1 MCSERRVK
9 VERSGG
15 KKKREKKKDGGRKRK
30 KEKEKK
36 KRSLK
41 KTWRQGIDNVSGG
54 RWVSNFEF

>member
-1 MCSERRVK
+1 MKEVG
-9 VERSGG
+9 E
-15 KKKREKKKDGGRKRK
+15 KKKREKKKYGGRKRK

-36 KRSLK
+36 NIILN

>member
-9 VERSGG
+9 VERRG
-15 KKKREKKKDGGRKRK
+15 KKKEKRRKMEREKER
-30 KEKEKK
+30 KK

-54 RWVSNFEF
+54 RWVLNFEF